1 MYLQNLVMFSRVFCV
16 YIFVIFNC
24 ICNRSSIEMHFL
36 DDKNVVPEYP
46 ERQAPGHGIFE
57 KTGVEVIALGSTKS
71 TFQHLPRDLALQAT
85 SNSAMP
91 GSLEEGEIALSPAIA
106 FCLTTKLDR
115 PVEVLIPHGANMIL
129 SPKEWSII
137 LKELRNGTWV
147 SVSQHGSWAQGI
159 KSFAVKSNHV
169 RFETDHLSTFAVVG
183 RLLQHSVT
191 AFKRMKV
198 VAFCS
203 ETSIGED
210 LHVRVYC
217 FDDCEYSFEVCFLIK
232 CFPILSFAPAMSQL
246 VLKSEKL
253 GCFA

>member
-1 MYLQNLVMFSRVFCV
+1 M
-16 YIFVIFNC
+16 YIFKIFIC
-24 ICNRSSIEMHFL
+24 ICNLISIEMHFL
-36 DDKNVVPEYP
+36 DAKNVVPEYP
-46 ERQAPGHGIFE
+46 ERQTPGHVISE

-71 TFQHLPRDLALQAT
+71 TSQHLPRDLALQAT

-91 GSLEEGEIALSPAIA
+91 GFLEEGEIALSPAIT

-129 SPKEWSII
+129 SPKEWSIL
-137 LKELRNGTWV
+137 LKEFRKEGWVNVSLRVTGG
-147 SVSQHGSWAQGI
+147 HGVKNFVA
-159 KSFAVKSNHV
+159 KSNHV
-169 RFETDHLSTFAVVG
+169 SFETDRLSTFAVVG
-183 RLLQHSVT
+183 KLLQHSET

-217 FDDCEYSFEVCFLIK
+217 FDDCEYSFEVGFGIGHFRVAVNLIMK
-232 CFPILSFAPAMSQL
+232 ARLSA
-246 VLKSEKL
+246 KL
-253 GCFA
+253 FI